1 MSPGKLNGETRAMA
15 TTRQLSCEVGSEV
28 VLLQLDDG
36 KYFGLNEVGAEVWR
50 LLSAPRSLKD
60 VVDAVV
66 EAFEVERGE
75 CEADVLELIAELH
88 ARRLVLLDG
97 EIPGAFGSSGA

>member
-1 MSPGKLNGETRAMA
+1 MGPGTLNGETRAMA
-15 TTRQLSCEVGSEV
+15 TTRQLSCEVGSEI

-50 LLSAPRSLKD
+50 LLSAPRALKD
-60 VVDAVV
+60 VVDVLV
-66 EAFEVERGE
+66 ETFEVGRGE
-75 CEADVLELIAELH
+75 CEADLLELVSELH

-97 EIPGAFGSSGA
+97 EIPDAPGSPGA